1 MQVSKVRRAFWWA
14 AILWTLLVIVFLAWD
29 LWEVQRDLRSRARA
43 EATALFNKDR
53 SIRQWAGEHG
63 GVYVPVDEKT
73 QPNPNMAG
81 VEERD
86 VLTPSGRRLTL
97 INPALLM
104 QQLSE
109 IFRKKH
115 CIIGHLTSM
124 KLIDGKNAPDAWEEE
139 ALGCFSRGETVYEE
153 MVDLGGEEY
162 FRLMRPLY
170 IEKGCLRCHS
180 HQGYTVGDVC
190 GGISISLPL
199 RPYLEAARKKAAFLV
214 FRYGTIWLII
224 LAGIWFAGIRFLGR
238 TREADAATVA
248 ERRSFQAIATI
259 LESMPVGVAVV
270 SGGRVIQVNAAG
282 AGILGRPPEEIE
294 GRESLEVLYCDRPE
308 SASGE
313 EDRTATRDGRP
324 ITLRAAS
331 FSMILEGRSVQVEV
345 FRDVTEKKQDEEALK
360 ANMGELERF
369 NRIAVGRE
377 ERMIELKME
386 VDNLLRELGR
396 NPRFRIEVGD

>member
-139 ALGCFSRGETVYEE
+139 ALGCFSRGETV
-153 MVDLGGEEY
+153 
-162 FRLMRPLY
+162 
-170 IEKGCLRCHS
+170 
-180 HQGYTVGDVC
+180 
-190 GGISISLPL
+190 
-199 RPYLEAARKKAAFLV
+199 
-214 FRYGTIWLII
+214 
-224 LAGIWFAGIRFLGR
+224 
-238 TREADAATVA
+238 
-248 ERRSFQAIATI
+248 
-259 LESMPVGVAVV
+259 
-270 SGGRVIQVNAAG
+270 
-282 AGILGRPPEEIE
+282 
-294 GRESLEVLYCDRPE
+294 
-308 SASGE
+308 
-313 EDRTATRDGRP
+313 
-324 ITLRAAS
+324 
-331 FSMILEGRSVQVEV
+331 
-345 FRDVTEKKQDEEALK
+345 
-360 ANMGELERF
+360 
-369 NRIAVGRE
+369 
-377 ERMIELKME
+377 
-386 VDNLLRELGR
+386 
-396 NPRFRIEVGD
+396 